1 MVFVQVGLCTKWLDT
16 WSNHSTQ
23 THFQGRKTYNG
34 LIFFQ
39 GNICML
45 ERLWLKC
52 WAKDHEKILKLK
64 APILIALLILWT
76 VEKHWICLSCVYTDK
91 RCSGFHDHTS
101 IKYIKKI
108 WIKGCQQKLLLI
120 NMRKFWKVDFYIVND
135 LYLISWLFLSRLFLN
150 EVALWSLVRYIG
162 IISFM
167 EKHRV
172 KTYRIV
178 SYILQKK
185 KKTVSDS
192 SILSYIGEIWVILDW
207 FFGTNV

>member
-1 MVFVQVGLCTKWLDT
+1 MTYCAFSILSIMVISYCLSNSGLLCISWSLYKLACVQSDSTPDQTIQPRLISRVGKPIMG
-16 WSNHSTQ
+16 S
-23 THFQGRKTYNG
+23 F
-34 LIFFQ
+34 FFQ
-39 GNICML
+39 RNICML
-45 ERLWLKC
+45 ERLWLKW

-135 LYLISWLFLSRLFLN
+135 LYLISWLFLSHLFLN

-162 IISFM
+162 IISYM

-172 KTYRIV
+172 KT
-178 SYILQKK
+178 
-185 KKTVSDS
+185 
-192 SILSYIGEIWVILDW
+192 
-207 FFGTNV
+207 

>member
-1 MVFVQVGLCTKWLDT
+1 MLSWFYGQWKNTEFV
-16 WSNHSTQ
+16 S
-23 THFQGRKTYNG
+23 R
-34 LIFFQ
+34 
-39 GNICML
+39 
-45 ERLWLKC
+45 
-52 WAKDHEKILKLK
+52 
-64 APILIALLILWT
+64 
-76 VEKHWICLSCVYTDK
+76 VYTDK

-135 LYLISWLFLSRLFLN
+135 LYLMSWLFLSHLFLN

-162 IISFM
+162 IISYM
-167 EKHRV
+167 KKHRV

-185 KKTVSDS
+185 NCIRFKYPFIYWRNLGNSGLVFRNKCLKMSFTIKSP
-192 SILSYIGEIWVILDW
+192 
-207 FFGTNV
+207 